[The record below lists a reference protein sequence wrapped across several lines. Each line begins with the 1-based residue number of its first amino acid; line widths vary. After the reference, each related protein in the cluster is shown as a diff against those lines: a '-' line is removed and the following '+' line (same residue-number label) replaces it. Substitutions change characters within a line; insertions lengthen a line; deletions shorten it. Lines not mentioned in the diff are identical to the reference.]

1 MNYTIECVTDVGISR
16 KSNQDSAFYAVADH
30 KGEKIACM
38 VLCDGMGG
46 YAKGEI
52 ASAELTKAFESW
64 FYDQLPVMLQEGFS
78 GEKLRTAWFALAE
91 SENDRLSA
99 YARERGIKMG
109 TTLTAALFVGGTY
122 YVIHVGDCR
131 LYELVGET
139 LRQLTHDH
147 TVTQQAIDKGELD
160 PECAESD
167 PRNHILLQCLGAG
180 RSIYPDFLTGDVCPH
195 SSFLLCSDGFRH
207 KFSREEMTKSFL
219 PDKNRTKQQQA
230 QHLSKAIG
238 EIKERGEKDNIT
250 ACLLTV
256 TA

>member
-1 MNYTIECVTDVGISR
+1 MNYTVECVTDVGISR
-16 KSNQDSAFYAVADH
+16 KNNQDSAFYAVADH
-30 KGEKIACM
+30 KGEKLACM

-52 ASAELTKAFESW
+52 ASAELTKTFEDW
-64 FYDQLPVMLQEGFS
+64 FRAELPVLLREGFS

-91 SENDRLSA
+91 SENGRLSA
-99 YARERGIKMG
+99 YARQGGFKMG
-109 TTLTAALFVGGTY
+109 TTLTAALFVANAY

-131 LYELVGET
+131 LYELSDGQ

-160 PECAESD
+160 PEFAESD

-180 RSIYPDFLTGDVCPH
+180 RDIYPDFLTGDIRPG
-195 SSFLLCSDGFRH
+195 STFLLCSDGFRH
-207 KFSREEMTKSFL
+207 KFSREEMEKSF
-219 PDKNRTKQQQA
+219 PADKNKTKQQQ
-230 QHLSKAIG
+230 QRNLSEAIG

-256 TA
+256 TE